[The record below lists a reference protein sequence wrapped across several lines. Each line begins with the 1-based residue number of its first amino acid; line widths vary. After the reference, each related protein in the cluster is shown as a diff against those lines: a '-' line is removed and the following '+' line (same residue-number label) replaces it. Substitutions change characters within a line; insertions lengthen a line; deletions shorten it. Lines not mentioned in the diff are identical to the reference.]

1 VNMLARFTAPQLR
14 RELARREAGATKLA
28 AKRAK
33 LAKALAALDAD
44 LADLGIDAPKRRG
57 RPPGRKPGRK
67 PGRRGPGRPKG
78 SKNKHR
84 AKRAKNSMSLAEA
97 VSKVVAVGKTV
108 SPAEVMASVRKV
120 YKSSSK
126 SLGVM
131 VAGTLAK
138 HPEFKRLGR
147 GQYVRKGGGAAKAKR
162 GRRKGSS

>member
-1 VNMLARFTAPQLR
+1 MSLRRLSTTALR
-14 RELARREAGATKLA
+14 REIARREAGATKLA
-28 AKRAK
+28 TRRAR
-33 LAKALAALDAD
+33 LAKIVAAMDAELAR
-44 LADLGIDAPKRRG
+44 LGVDAPKRRG
-57 RPPGRKPGRK
+57 RP

-78 SKNKHR
+78 SKNK
-84 AKRAKNSMSLAEA
+84 AGGKRAKNSLSLAEA

-108 SPAEVMASVRKV
+108 SPAEVLAAVRKV

>member
-1 VNMLARFTAPQLR
+1 MALRSVSTAALR
-14 RELARREAGATKLA
+14 REIARREAGATKLA
-28 AKRAK
+28 ARRAR

-44 LADLGIDAPKRRG
+44 LADLGVDAPKRRG
-57 RPPGRKPGRK
+57 RPPGRK

-78 SKNKHR
+78 SKNKRR

-108 SPAEVMASVRKV
+108 SPSDVVTSVRKV

-126 SLGVM
+126 SFGVM
-131 VAGTLAK
+131 VAGTLAR

-147 GQYVRKGGGAAKAKR
+147 GRY
-162 GRRKGSS
+162 RRKAADSTR

>member
-1 VNMLARFTAPQLR
+1 MALRSLSTTALR
-14 RELARREAGATKLA
+14 REIARREAGASKLA
-28 AKRAK
+28 TRRAR
-33 LAKALAALDAD
+33 LAKIVAAMDAELAR
-44 LADLGIDAPKRRG
+44 LGVDGAPRRG
-57 RPPGRKPGRK
+57 RP

-78 SKNKHR
+78 SKNKR
-84 AKRAKNSMSLAEA
+84 RAKNSMSLAEA

-108 SPAEVMASVRKV
+108 SPAEVMAAVRKV

-147 GQYVRKGGGAAKAKR
+147 GRYVRKGGAGKVKPAAVK
-162 GRRKGSS
+162 S